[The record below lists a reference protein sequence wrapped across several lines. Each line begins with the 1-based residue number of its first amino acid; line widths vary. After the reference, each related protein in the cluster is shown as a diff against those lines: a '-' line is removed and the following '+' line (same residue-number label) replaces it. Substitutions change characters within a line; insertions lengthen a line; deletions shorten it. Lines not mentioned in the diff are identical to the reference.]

1 MNYTHL
7 TDARIEELAKDHE
20 AFGFGLVD
28 AKGFTTHG
36 FDPKGIG
43 AFARAVE
50 EAAMLDRI
58 AQQPEWQV
66 IETAPKD
73 GTFIL
78 LLDENQPSAV
88 YLIARWRLDCWR
100 GQRTL
105 SGKSIIWGEA
115 THWMPLPPPPEP
127 TP

>member
-1 MNYTHL
+1 MN
-7 TDARIEELAKDHE
+7 K
-20 AFGFGLVD
+20 
-28 AKGFTTHG
+28 TTHTTG
-36 FDPKGIG
+36 AKTMSYVPMTMKDFAEAIG
-43 AFARAVE
+43 TYEYGPTELKNFRAV
-50 EAAMLDRI
+50 EAAMLARI
-58 AQQPEWQV
+58 AQQPEWQA